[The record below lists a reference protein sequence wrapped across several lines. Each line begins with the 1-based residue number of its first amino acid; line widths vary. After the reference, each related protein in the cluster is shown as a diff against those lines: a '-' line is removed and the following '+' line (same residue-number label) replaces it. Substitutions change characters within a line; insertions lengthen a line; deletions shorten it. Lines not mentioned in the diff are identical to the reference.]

1 MAHRSSVN
9 KNPYDPIAYPSLF
22 FRRVGEVDR
31 NTNLEGFAKKVN
43 EKYRINK
50 AVHEFNKA
58 VIENDYYLHIGHIMN
73 GGSYPYTRESRSRK
87 NLSSSAQE
95 SRPYSAKPN
104 LSPSITKTSKSDS
117 KSKRATT
124 ATSNRRK
131 KTKNSKTIT
140 NFDDREAMTSAKKS
154 TRGTERP
161 KSKKRRRVKKSK
173 KAKSE
178 APAITDAKQNDDEIE
193 EVKNSQGTNL
203 NIDIPIVVTDPQAD
217 DATYTELKDSMVK
230 AIISNRLIKQDDIEN
245 FIEQVKDSN
254 QVDPEKFDLLVLQV
268 KQEIGDA
275 EE

>member
-1 MAHRSSVN
+1 
-9 KNPYDPIAYPSLF
+9 
-22 FRRVGEVDR
+22 
-31 NTNLEGFAKKVN
+31 
-43 EKYRINK
+43 
-50 AVHEFNKA
+50 
-58 VIENDYYLHIGHIMN
+58 
-73 GGSYPYTRESRSRK
+73 
-87 NLSSSAQE
+87 
-95 SRPYSAKPN
+95 
-104 LSPSITKTSKSDS
+104 
-117 KSKRATT
+117 
-124 ATSNRRK
+124 
-131 KTKNSKTIT
+131 
-140 NFDDREAMTSAKKS
+140 MTSAKKS